1 MKMKSF
7 NEYKL
12 LRENQETKVATFNA
26 VTSKVTLGE
35 GNQYPPFEISDDV
48 KSGNYGKNKNLAPL
62 VRAFKQGAN
71 WGWSKDDSTGN
82 DKPVKIGGKKLYLS
96 GGSVRDHLLGKKIKH
111 YDLATNASPDEV
123 FNILKQNDFNFIN
136 SKSGFDVDPSK
147 TNGHKQYFWVKK
159 TNSKGR
165 PFVFGVVVNE
175 DEYNL
180 EVFMR
185 TPRGINN
192 KELEAGTQEQDASG
206 RDFTINGMYIL
217 LSNDNGPNKELIDY
231 YGGMHHLA
239 SKKINPIGDLDQKFS
254 EDPSRILRYIRM
266 LTNYGDPSRVGEEER
281 SKIKNMSDK
290 LMDLDRNCIM
300 GEFKKGLDRED
311 VDPRTYLS
319 AYNDFGALDKVFP
332 GKILDTDFPKELTEI
347 GDRHAPIAWMLRMND
362 PSSLNNVG
370 FDSKDLQKILLLV
383 KSLGINN
390 DMNSNDLSD
399 LTNNYLSS
407 GVSSRKLR
415 DFTTK
420 IGGLDGSLVDGFLNY
435 AKTPRIKIF
444 ITKDGQNDISDEFA
458 DLYDPFTDSINSE
471 EAENRKRQMELDI
484 FRKNI
489 SPNF

>member
-1 MKMKSF
+1 
-7 NEYKL
+7 
-12 LRENQETKVATFNA
+12 
-26 VTSKVTLGE
+26 
-35 GNQYPPFEISDDV
+35 
-48 KSGNYGKNKNLAPL
+48 
-62 VRAFKQGAN
+62 
-71 WGWSKDDSTGN
+71 
-82 DKPVKIGGKKLYLS
+82 
-96 GGSVRDHLLGKKIKH
+96 
-111 YDLATNASPDEV
+111 
-123 FNILKQNDFNFIN
+123 
-136 SKSGFDVDPSK
+136 
-147 TNGHKQYFWVKK
+147 
-159 TNSKGR
+159 
-165 PFVFGVVVNE
+165 
-175 DEYNL
+175 
-180 EVFMR
+180 
-185 TPRGINN
+185 
-192 KELEAGTQEQDASG
+192 
-206 RDFTINGMYIL
+206 
-217 LSNDNGPNKELIDY
+217 
-231 YGGMHHLA
+231 
-239 SKKINPIGDLDQKFS
+239 
-254 EDPSRILRYIRM
+254 M

-435 AKTPRIKIF
+435 VKTPRIKIF